1 MASNNDLSNSENIL
15 VKVDQNN
22 LIYVD
27 PNSVVNSS
35 GEIQER
41 GVKQENLVMYANLE
55 ADIVPRTTLIADNN
69 QGNTLLSIAKGN
81 LNFLRNQTGDGN
93 FDASWTD
100 TFLPKPIEGQESN
113 YRNGKDFAFTDSQ
126 FKDPSG
132 QTFGIDSITISV
144 KGANFVPQVNISF
157 IDVRGKTLFDNAENS
172 PYNAFFHLPWPIFYL
187 TVKGYYGKAI
197 RYRLHMTKFTSK
209 FNETNGNFEVSTTF
223 VGSTFAYLND
233 ISLSSII
240 NCPYMFM
247 TENNTP
253 VTLNTNLNVYEKK
266 VTRGSRGYA
275 ILKSIYKQYEKKGLV
290 PKGFPVKTLKD
301 LGYVAESLDK
311 VLEEQVFS
319 QVSMDIF
326 QGLKEV
332 EELID
337 NFESSIKA
345 WSQIN
350 LSDEIFVKTIKSANG
365 TETTQNWFYLSPTKN
380 KDRTSTEWI
389 TGNTKS
395 GTLEVNISAYSKR
408 LSESV
413 LFSQN
418 LTNKTRGNFQKI
430 SLKSVKDINSYYQ
443 KDSNG
448 FVIVGVDKL
457 FEDIFELR
465 KSYEEQRK
473 KVEDDVERLMNEV
486 IKKPELLGFEPTIRN
501 IFAVVLANA
510 EVYIRL
516 MKEVHNK
523 AFESADNRY
532 KLIGNLSKETK
543 GDKTIYPWPE
553 IKKPTAG
560 TQQNVIAYPG
570 DPELINKLKSNDSTL
585 WPEVAFIEDYIT
597 IVTGKD
603 ESNVKNEPTR
613 NNTRYLFETN
623 ADETKIEDICGID
636 VINGTLPY
644 NDTSYSS
651 FVYEL
656 YERAKYITLLDSFNQ
671 NFLNILADEEFNNI
685 KGTINEDIDLIDFVK
700 KLRSI
705 TDLISFQKSVPLTDE
720 KGVPVLDLNGKQRQ
734 SNSFSGYLPGLSPY
748 DKFNYFKDHL
758 PTTDYIINTF
768 DQPFKLES
776 YNVNSPQ
783 QGDLNQTA
791 LNTELINYEAEDY
804 RYNIYP
810 FNSSTYLGYLGQSTF
825 KRENLKFD
833 GLLNVDSSQGFITSF
848 VNSKSWVKPD
858 YTENMFNQQLR
869 ITNPAISAVGFVP
882 FIPASTTTVNMLNT
896 PYFHNQLLSD
906 FGNST
911 KYAKYKGSAY
921 LLLNSLPFLDLD
933 DQISYSKGA
942 PFASKSILMSSLF
955 REVSATHFVP
965 YHLLLKW
972 GSIYH
977 RYKTYLNDGTD
988 ILGGCVNVSNLTQ
1001 PIDGSGF
1008 FDNGLNLTFDI
1019 SPIVGSTTG
1028 STVNVNHANY
1038 NNVGVSPFYQSIY
1051 NQIVNG
1057 FVQYDGTTSDYSGK
1071 TSDGYIL
1078 HRNSKRDN
1086 LNNWDVVVN
1095 NELYFTNGSLE
1106 QQFNRS
1112 FTLLP
1117 SNGNMKT
1124 IPNGQF
1130 FIPTEQKN
1138 FRTIWFSQDSI
1149 NGDLSGKTF
1158 PSYSEYIRSTGNTFS
1173 IQTNQKK
1180 VIDLIATFSPKILE
1194 QFEDLFLEF
1203 ATETQNTELPY
1214 EPFQNINYSKFQNIL
1229 KGLSVINKQ
1238 STETTNIDELITSL
1252 TERQTKNA
1260 EFITRGLLSNENLIK
1275 FSMANPKE
1283 IDPYILFGMANSSE
1297 GADQLINYAV
1307 QPFDVLDNTVA
1318 NQKLIR
1324 LYIGEDID
1332 NHYFNFFVVNDIKLT
1347 EDNIIRY
1354 RPMAQIY
1361 GGYITAGGV
1370 NTPTAFSDYLNTS
1383 IINRKPASKDVAG
1396 GANNRLTIFLTQLLN
1411 KLSSHDA
1418 IPQNNTS
1425 NRIRQYGGYNTND
1438 LKLEMYNTFKSFND
1452 KWTSGNSIGQRLL
1465 LEEFLFLD
1473 KANRDIGDKFYLN
1486 LDRILPLVDPRNA
1499 NVSLY
1504 TAISML
1510 IQGTGLDM
1518 RALPAYVNFYGTNV
1532 GTKSKITPS
1541 KNVAKNLF
1549 GTFLEVDYQ
1558 ESSPKVIIQ
1567 LVGNSSK
1574 RPDMS
1579 NSKPYKFTDDSFHL
1593 GSVNNNPLVVTSL
1606 QGFTTN
1612 DLSKSNK
1619 VVAFEVSFGDQNQ
1632 GIFKG
1637 VQLDQSSIKNTS
1649 ESFQVLEDLNRSQ
1662 SGAGAHNVDVGL
1674 FDYYKQA
1681 SYKCEVSCMGNVMI
1695 QPTMFFYL
1703 KNIPMFRGS
1712 YWITEVNHNIKGNTI
1727 STTFTGTRLPY
1738 TSLPDPRDSFLSSYR
1753 ILFDKI
1759 SSKARAILK
1768 QRASTDTTTDEVII
1782 YNKVSYVTDRQ
1793 NKKISGENILN
1804 EVGINE
1810 YGIPYN
1816 GYNEKRLIQKVEN
1829 NGETWLR
1836 TVVVR
1841 MGSSGYTLN
1850 DETTMNLANG
1860 IKWST
1865 IKDSTYKFYT
1875 STFQLSRIVNEA
1887 KIRTAVTT
1895 FKNPKNGKTTVLNPS
1910 YQLDSSLG
1918 TIIANGPVS
1927 VGPNSTEYGM
1937 GMSNQLMTELGLY
1950 DGDVVYF
1957 KM

>member
-1 MASNNDLSNSENIL
+1 MANNNDLSNSENIL

-27 PNSVVNSS
+27 PNSIVNSN

-41 GVKQENLVMYANLE
+41 GLKQENLVMYVNLE
-55 ADIVPRTTLIADNN
+55 ADIIPRTTLVADNN

-81 LNFLRNQTGDGN
+81 LNFLKNQTGDGN
-93 FDASWTD
+93 FDATWTD
-100 TFLPKPIEGQESN
+100 TFLPKPIQGQESTYKTGN
-113 YRNGKDFAFTDSQ
+113 DFTFTDSQ
-126 FKDPSG
+126 FKDPSA
-132 QTFGIDSITISV
+132 QTFGIDSITIAV
-144 KGANFVPQVNISF
+144 KGANFVPQVSITF

-209 FNETNGNFEVSTTF
+209 FDESNGNFEVSTTF

-240 NCPYMFM
+240 NSPYMFM
-247 TENNTP
+247 TENYSP

-275 ILKSIYKQYEKKGLV
+275 ILKSIYKEYERKGLV

-311 VLEEQVFS
+311 ILEEQVFS
-319 QVSMDIF
+319 NVSMDVF

-332 EELID
+332 EDLID
-337 NFESSIKA
+337 NFETSIKS
-345 WSQIN
+345 WSQVN
-350 LSDEIFVKTIKSANG
+350 LSSETYIKTIKDVKGVES
-365 TETTQNWFYLSPTKN
+365 TENWFYLSPTKN

-389 TGNTKS
+389 TGATKN
-395 GTLEVNISAYSKR
+395 GTLELNIKLYSDQ
-408 LSESV
+408 LSKSV
-413 LFSQN
+413 LFTQSI
-418 LTNKTRGNFQKI
+418 TNKTRGNFQKI
-430 SLKSVKDINSYYQ
+430 LLKKVKDINSYYE
-443 KDSNG
+443 KDPNG
-448 FVIVGVDKL
+448 LVIVGIDKL

-473 KVEDDVERLMNEV
+473 KVEDDVERIMNEV

-523 AFESADNRY
+523 AFEAAETRY
-532 KLIGNLSKETK
+532 KLIGGLTKETK

-553 IKKPTAG
+553 IKKPTSG
-560 TQQNVIAYPG
+560 KQQNVIAYPG
-570 DPELINKLKSNDSTL
+570 EPELINKLKSNNANL
-585 WPEVAFIEDYIT
+585 WPEVEFIEDYIS
-597 IVTGKD
+597 IVTGRD

-613 NNTRYLFETN
+613 NNTRYLFETD
-623 ADETKIEDICGID
+623 ADSNKIEDLFGID
-636 VINGTLPY
+636 VINETLPY
-644 NDTSYSS
+644 TDTSYSS

-671 NFLNILADEEFNNI
+671 NFLNLLADEEGKNI
-685 KGTINEDIDLIDFVK
+685 LESIKEDIDLLDFVK
-700 KLRSI
+700 KLNTK
-705 TDLISFQKSVPLTDE
+705 TDLIDFQKSVPLTDSN
-720 KGVPVLDLNGKQRQ
+720 GVPKLDSDGKPMT
-734 SNSFSGYLPGLSPY
+734 STSFTGYLPGLSPY

-758 PTTDYIINTF
+758 PTTDYIVNAL
-768 DQPFKLES
+768 DQPFKLEN
-776 YNVNSPQ
+776 YNVKAPK
-783 QGDLNQTA
+783 QGDLNEDA
-791 LNTELINYEAEDY
+791 LNKELINYEPEDY
-804 RYNIYP
+804 RLNIYP
-810 FNSSTYLGYLGQSTF
+810 FNSNTYLSYLGQSTF

-848 VNSKSWVKPD
+848 ANSKSWVKNG
-858 YTENMFNQQLR
+858 YQNNLFNQLLTIQNTAQFLPY
-869 ITNPAISAVGFVP
+869 IAPT
-882 FIPASTTTVNMLNT
+882 TTTVHLLNT

-906 FGNST
+906 FGKTN
-911 KYAKYKGSAY
+911 KYAKYTGSAY

-942 PFASKSILMSSLF
+942 PFATKSILMSSLF
-955 REVSATHFVP
+955 REVASTHFVP

-977 RYKTYLNDGTD
+977 RYKKYIIDGTD
-988 ILGGCVNVSNLTQ
+988 ILDGCIDGSNLTQ
-1001 PIDGSGF
+1001 IINGSDF
-1008 FDNGLNLTFDI
+1008 FDNSSNLTFTITPRVND
-1019 SPIVGSTTG
+1019 TTG
-1028 STVNVNHANY
+1028 TTVSVTHLNQ
-1038 NNVGVSPFYQSIY
+1038 NNVGVSPFYQSVY

-1057 FVQYDGTTSDYSGK
+1057 FVHYNGTTTDYSGK
-1071 TSDGYIL
+1071 TDGGYIL
-1078 HRNSKRDN
+1078 HRNRQRDN
-1086 LNNWDVVVN
+1086 LNNWDVIVDNTKYFNMNDPLVAAN
-1095 NELYFTNGSLE
+1095 NTNY
-1106 QQFNRS
+1106 
-1112 FTLLP
+1112 TLLP
-1117 SNGNMKT
+1117 SNGNVFT
-1124 IPNGQF
+1124 IPNGEVF
-1130 FIPTEQKN
+1130 GPTEQKS
-1138 FRTIWFSQDSI
+1138 FKTLWFTNDVI

-1173 IQTNQKK
+1173 IDTNQKK

-1203 ATETQNTELPY
+1203 ATETQNAEMPY
-1214 EPFQNINYSKFQNIL
+1214 EPFPMVNLPKFQNIL
-1229 KGLSVINKQ
+1229 KSLSIVPK
-1238 STETTNIDELITSL
+1238 ETTDSSDINLLLNSL
-1252 TERQTKNA
+1252 TTKQLKNA
-1260 EFITRGLLSNENLIK
+1260 EYVTSQILSNSNLIK
-1275 FSMANPKE
+1275 FTLANPKE
-1283 IDPYILFGMANSSE
+1283 IDSYILYGMSKS
-1297 GADQLINYAV
+1297 DPLINYAV
-1307 QPFDVLDNTVA
+1307 QSFDVLDVTPTNL
-1318 NQKLIR
+1318 NFIK

-1332 NHYFNFFVVNDIKLT
+1332 SYYLNFFAVNNIKLT
-1347 EDNIIRY
+1347 EENIISY

-1361 GGYITAGGV
+1361 GGYIKAGGT
-1370 NTPTAFSDYLNTS
+1370 NTATAFSNYLKTS
-1383 IINRKPASKDVAG
+1383 ILERVVPAEFKNSSD
-1396 GANNRLTIFLTQLLN
+1396 GANNRLTSFLNQVL
-1411 KLSSHDA
+1411 KKISSHDA
-1418 IPQNNTS
+1418 VQANNTS
-1425 NRIRQYGGYNTND
+1425 NRIRQYNGYNTNNV
-1438 LKLEMYNTFKSFND
+1438 KLEMYNTFKSFND
-1452 KWTSGNSIGQRLL
+1452 KWTAGNSIGQRLL

-1486 LDRILPLVDPRNA
+1486 LDRILPLLDPKNSK
-1499 NVSLY
+1499 VSLY
-1504 TAISML
+1504 SAISML

-1532 GTKSKITPS
+1532 STKSKILPS
-1541 KNVAKNLF
+1541 KSVAKNLF

-1558 ESSPKVIIQ
+1558 ESSPKIIIQ
-1567 LVGNSSK
+1567 LVGNTSK

-1579 NSKPYKFTDDSFHL
+1579 NSKPYKFSDDSFYL
-1593 GSVNNNPLVVTSL
+1593 GSVNNNPLVITSL
-1606 QGFTTN
+1606 ESFSKN
-1612 DLSKSNK
+1612 DLTKSNK

-1649 ESFQVLEDLNRSQ
+1649 ESFQVLENLNRSQ
-1662 SGAGAHNVDVGL
+1662 SGAGAYNVDVGL

-1712 YWITEVNHNIKGNTI
+1712 YWITEVNHNIKGNVI
-1727 STTFTGTRLPY
+1727 NTTFTGTRIPY
-1738 TSLPDPRDSFLSSYR
+1738 TSLPDPKDSFVSSYR
-1753 ILFDKI
+1753 VLFDKI

-1768 QRASTDTTTDEVII
+1768 QRANNDTTTDEVII
-1782 YNKVSYVTDRQ
+1782 YNNISYVTDRQ
-1793 NKKISGENILN
+1793 NKPIQGEKIVVEA
-1804 EVGINE
+1804 GITK
-1810 YGIPYN
+1810 YGISYN
-1816 GYNEKRLIQKVEN
+1816 GYNEQRLIQKVEN

-1836 TVVVR
+1836 TTVVR
-1841 MGSSGYTLN
+1841 MGGTGYTIN
-1850 DETTMNLANG
+1850 DGATMNIANG
-1860 IKWST
+1860 IEWSK
-1865 IKDSTYKFYT
+1865 IKDSKYKFY
-1875 STFQLSRIVNEA
+1875 STTFKLSKILNEA
-1887 KIRTAVTT
+1887 NIREVVTT

-1918 TIIANGPVS
+1918 TIVANGPVNI
-1927 VGPNSTEYGM
+1927 GPNSTTYGM
-1937 GMSNQLMTELGLY
+1937 GMSNELMTELGLY